1 MKKQSPSYGQN
12 GQLVHQLVLVHFGPY
27 SVCWPPFYTFL
38 FEIKLHCGKIKP
50 PKASDRKE
58 FLQNYLLEILLS
70 TTTSPSW
77 WAGGCWLVHYV
88 WPLKKSN
95 NKYKVLWRKT
105 EEQFLC
111 LFCNVAD
118 FHVLHNHKILHQ
130 NNNFHTPRTASPPT
144 IIEWPVYTINGCQN
158 TVFK

>member
-1 MKKQSPSYGQN
+1 MDRTVNWCTSGCWFT
-12 GQLVHQLVLVHFGPY
+12 LVPIQFVGHH
-27 SVCWPPFYTFL
+27 FYTFS
-38 FEIKLHCGKIKP
+38 FEIKLHCGKRKP

-95 NKYKVLWRKT
+95 NKYKVL
-105 EEQFLC
+105 
-111 LFCNVAD
+111 
-118 FHVLHNHKILHQ
+118 
-130 NNNFHTPRTASPPT
+130 
-144 IIEWPVYTINGCQN
+144 
-158 TVFK
+158 